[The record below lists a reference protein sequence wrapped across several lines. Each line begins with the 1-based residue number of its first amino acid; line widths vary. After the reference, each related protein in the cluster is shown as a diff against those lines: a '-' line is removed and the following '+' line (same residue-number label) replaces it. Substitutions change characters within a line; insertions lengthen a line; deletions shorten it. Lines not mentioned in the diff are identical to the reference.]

1 MSTVRKLHKHMH
13 VDLRLGSTERVLRH
27 HRARRGPEARRAM
40 LALVR
45 RDA

>member
-1 MSTVRKLHKHMH
+1 MMTARKLHKHMH
-13 VDLRLGSTERVLRH
+13 VDLRAGSMERVLRH

-45 RDA
+45 RGA